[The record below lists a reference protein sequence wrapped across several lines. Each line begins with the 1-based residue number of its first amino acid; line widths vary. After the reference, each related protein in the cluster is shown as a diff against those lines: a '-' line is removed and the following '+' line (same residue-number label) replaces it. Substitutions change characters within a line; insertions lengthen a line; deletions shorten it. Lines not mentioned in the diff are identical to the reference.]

1 MKKFNIKLPSLKFNL
16 KHPGIKLPKLNLNI
30 KKILK
35 KVGTYTLN
43 TFTVLIISIGSILAF
58 SSYIN
63 PVPFIAQQFPNLALG
78 NYNLEILFSDVKWWQ
93 SLQYYNYG
101 ISSGIIVFGLA
112 IHIRSIGK
120 LIRAIKSSPRA
131 IINFPVNTYN
141 KIRIWRD
148 YLFQKIEYLNSESK
162 KWRVAFNI
170 AKVPYT
176 VLTKAGFSP
185 QMAISLLAVGGTV
198 GGSVVVSEALADRT
212 FENGDAGYYN
222 SNNITGNINI
232 PDETLEQAL
241 ERQDGD
247 NTLRIIVKTLP
258 IQEVSI
264 SNVSIGTAFN
274 SSTLP
279 TYASNT
285 ETALLVEGTNSST
298 LSIVTFLEVGELV
311 FERNRCKQLIVENVT
326 AHTIEIIGNAS
337 DGQSIT
343 QSAGTGI
350 RRAVIGG
357 HFQSKSLKTEY
368 GLYDFVHLSADTNN
382 VNGKIGK
389 LIISNTVS
397 KGGKCYLNRIKADTV
412 RINFNRI
419 GAGTGFGSKDFQI
432 KDTVNAVHWVVED
445 NVELLTS
452 EVASITSTE

>member
-1 MKKFNIKLPSLKFNL
+1 MKFKIKLKKP
-16 KHPGIKLPKLNLNI
+16 NI

-35 KVGTYTLN
+35 AFGKGILN
-43 TFTVLIISIGSILAF
+43 TFTMLTISIGSVLAF

-63 PVPFIAQQFPNLALG
+63 PVPFIAQQFPNLILG
-78 NYNLEILFSDVKWWQ
+78 TYTFELLFNDVKWWQ
-93 SLQYYNYG
+93 SLGYIAWS
-101 ISSGIIVFGLA
+101 ISSGLIVFGLA
-112 IHIRSIGK
+112 IHIRSIGRLWK
-120 LIRAIKSSPRA
+120 GIKATPKA
-131 IINFPVNTYN
+131 IINTPVNTYR
-141 KIRIWRD
+141 KLRAGRD
-148 YLFQKIEYLNSESK
+148 WLFHKIEYLNSESK
-162 KWRVAFNI
+162 KWKMAFNI

-176 VLTKAGFSP
+176 ILTKAGFSP

-198 GGSVVVSEALADRT
+198 GSGIVVNEVLADRT
-212 FENGDAGYYN
+212 FEAGDAGYYS
-222 SNNITGNINI
+222 SNNPTGNINI

-241 ERQDGD
+241 KRQDGD
-247 NTLRIIVKTLP
+247 NTLRIVVKTLP

-264 SNVSIGTAFN
+264 SNVSIGTAYN

-279 TYASNT
+279 TYATNT

-298 LSIVTFLEVGELV
+298 LSIVTFLEVGELI
-311 FERNRCKQLIVENVT
+311 FEKNRCKQLVVENVT
-326 AHTIEIIGNAS
+326 AHTIEIIGNSS

-350 RRAVIGG
+350 RRSIIGG

-368 GLYDFVHLSADTNN
+368 GLYDFVHLSADTNG

-389 LIISNTVS
+389 LVISNTVS

-412 RINFNRI
+412 RINFNRV
-419 GAGTGFGSKDFQI
+419 GAGTGFGSKDFKI
-432 KDTVNAVHWVVED
+432 MDSVNAVHWVVED

-452 EVASITSTE
+452 EVASLPTE

>member
-1 MKKFNIKLPSLKFNL
+1 MKIPTMKFKKPNIKIPSIRLP
-16 KHPGIKLPKLNLNI
+16 GI

-35 KVGTYTLN
+35 RVGTYTLN
-43 TFTVLIISIGSILAF
+43 TFTILIISIGSLLAF
-58 SSYIN
+58 ASYIN
-63 PVPFIAQQFPNLALG
+63 PVPFIAQQFPNLQLG
-78 NYNLEILFSDVKWWQ
+78 YYTLEIFFNDVKWFQ
-93 SLQYYNYG
+93 SLGYIAWS
-101 ISSGIIVFGLA
+101 ISGGLITVGLL
-112 IHIRSIGK
+112 IHIRSITR
-120 LIRAIKSSPRA
+120 LISAIKNNPR
-131 IINFPVNTYN
+131 IILDLPINTYK
-141 KIRIWRD
+141 KIITGRD
-148 YLFQKIEYLNSESK
+148 YLFAKIEYLNNESK
-162 KWRVAFNI
+162 RWKMAFNI
-170 AKVPYT
+170 AKLPYSI
-176 VLTKAGFSP
+176 LTKAGFSS

-198 GGSVVVSEALADRT
+198 GSGIVVSEALADRT
-212 FENGDAGYYN
+212 FENGDAGYYS
-222 SNNITGNINI
+222 SNAPDGNINI
-232 PDETLEQAL
+232 PDQTLEQAL
-241 ERQDGD
+241 QRRDGD

-279 TYASNT
+279 TYASNIGT
-285 ETALLVEGTNSST
+285 TLLVEGTNSTT
-298 LSIVTFLEVGELV
+298 LSISTFLEVGELE
-311 FERNRCKQLIVENVT
+311 FSQNRCKQLIVENVT
-326 AHTIEIIGNAS
+326 AHSIEIIGNAS

-368 GLYDFVHLSADTNN
+368 GLYDFVHLSADQNN

-389 LIISNTVS
+389 LEIKNTVS

-412 RINFNRI
+412 RINFNRV

>member
-1 MKKFNIKLPSLKFNL
+1 MKKFNIKLPSFKFNL
-16 KHPGIKLPKLNLNI
+16 KFPNIKLNI

-35 KVGTYTLN
+35 GFGKFILN
-43 TFTVLIISIGSILAF
+43 TFTIVVITGGGILAF

-63 PVPFIAQQFPNLALG
+63 PVPTIASYLPDLQYG
-78 NYNLEILFSDVKWWQ
+78 NYTLETLFADVKWWQ
-93 SLQYYNYG
+93 EQGYIAWS
-101 ISSGIIVFGLA
+101 ISGGMIALGLA

-120 LIRAIKSSPRA
+120 VLRAIKSSPKA
-131 IINFPVNTYN
+131 IYNAPIKTY
-141 KIRIWRD
+141 KKLRLWRD
-148 YLFQKIEYLNSESK
+148 WLFEKIEFLNTESK
-162 KWRVAFNI
+162 KWRTAFNI
-170 AKVPYT
+170 AKSPYS
-176 VLTKAGFSP
+176 LLRAMGFTP
-185 QMAISLLAVGGTV
+185 QFAISILAVGGTV
-198 GGSVVVSEALADRT
+198 STGVVASELIQDRT
-212 FENGDAGYYN
+212 FENGDAGYYS
-222 SNNITGNINI
+222 SNNATGNINI
-232 PDETLEQAL
+232 PDESLEQAL
-241 ERQDGD
+241 QRKDSD

-264 SNVSIGTAFN
+264 SNVSIGTAYN
-274 SSTLP
+274 SSTLS
-279 TYASNT
+279 TYATNT
-285 ETALLVEGTNSST
+285 ATALLVEGTNSTT
-298 LSIVTFLEVGELV
+298 LSISTFLEVGELV

-326 AHTIEIIGNAS
+326 AHSIEIIGNSS

-389 LIISNTVS
+389 LVISNTVS

-412 RINFNRI
+412 KINFNRV
-419 GAGTGFGSKDFQI
+419 GSGTGFGSKDFII
-432 KDTVNAVHWVVED
+432 KDTVNAVHWLVED

-452 EVASITSTE
+452 EVASLPTE